1 MRRDLEWAMDS
12 VLVAAAEALAVFDP
26 LEALRGV
33 ALRNDATALA
43 LRGVAMAQLGEFARA
58 RKLLGRAAR
67 RFGSNA
73 PAAKARCIAAEAE
86 VALACRDL
94 AAARRG
100 LEIAARQLESCGDGE
115 NAMFVRLQ
123 LVRRLV
129 LLGELDAA
137 ETALGRLSLDRA
149 PPRIAAL
156 AALVEADI
164 ASRSFRSAAAR
175 AALDRARVAARVTR
189 IPSLVADVERADRDL
204 GAAVARLVAADGER
218 RVTLADV
225 EGLIGSRALLVDAC
239 RREIRSGRIVV
250 SLSSRPVLFA
260 LARSL
265 GEAAP
270 GPAGRAELIRAAF
283 GGKTA
288 SESLRARLRVELGR
302 LRRVLSDLAEVR
314 ATGEGFLISP
324 RKGGAVRVLLPPES
338 GDASALVGLLG
349 GGESWSTSALAE
361 AMGQSQ
367 RTVQRALGTLLEQ
380 GRVHA
385 IGRGRARRWV
395 APPPSGFATTLLLAA
410 RADRD

>member
-1 MRRDLEWAMDS
+1 MDS
-12 VLVAAAEALAVFDP
+12 VLAAAAEALAVFDP

-33 ALRNDATALA
+33 ALRNDAPALA

-67 RFGSNA
+67 RFGEGA
-73 PAAKARCIAAEAE
+73 PAARARCIAAEAE

-94 AAARRG
+94 AAAKRG
-100 LEIAARQLESCGDGE
+100 LELAARQLESCGDGE
-115 NAMFVRLQ
+115 NATFVRLQ
-123 LVRRLV
+123 IVRRLV
-129 LLGELDAA
+129 LLGDLEAA
-137 ETALGRLSLDRA
+137 EKAFGRLSLESA
-149 PPRIAAL
+149 PSRIAAL

-175 AALDRARVAARVTR
+175 TALDRARIAARITR
-189 IPSLVADVERADRDL
+189 IPSLLADVERAQRDL
-204 GAAVARLVAADGER
+204 SAPVARLVAPEGER
-218 RVTLADV
+218 PVTLEDV
-225 EGLIGSRALLVDAC
+225 EELLRSRVLLVDAC
-239 RREIRSGRIVV
+239 RREIRSGQVVV
-250 SLSSRPVLFA
+250 SLASRPVLFA

-265 GEAAP
+265 AEAAP
-270 GPAGRAELIRAAF
+270 DAASRAELIRTAF

-302 LRRVLSDLAEVR
+302 LRRVLSGLAEVR
-314 ATGEGFLISP
+314 ATAEGFLISP
-324 RKGGAVRVLLPPES
+324 SKDRPVRLLLPPEA

-385 IGRGRARRWV
+385 VGRGRARRWV
-395 APPPSGFATTLLLAA
+395 APPPTGFVTTLLLAA
-410 RADRD
+410 RGERD